1 MAANVDAPEIRR
13 YLSAAPHL
21 RHAGLHALFR
31 RLAADATTLASVDGR
46 RPHVLDLGAGE
57 GSATIA
63 FLEAGAHVTA
73 VDEDGARLDVL
84 RRRAVAHA
92 AGLESR
98 EGDALEL
105 LDAGPAYDV
114 VAAVSFLHHVP
125 DYTPLVE
132 AALDALRPGGVFFSF
147 QDPFAA
153 RLARPVDAPSTRAP
167 RISTWRLGQGDVRAR
182 CAALP
187 PRGASAA
194 TPRRS
199 RRTPRSSTRCA
210 GASITAGCSR
220 LFAARGVPVRLV
232 LYFSTQSAP
241 FQRVGS
247 ALGLQNTFALIGGPV
262 G

>member
-31 RLAADATTLASVDGR
+31 RLAVDATSLASSDGR
-46 RPHVLDLGAGE
+46 RPYALDLGAGE

-73 VDEDGARLDVL
+73 VDEDGGRLDVL
-84 RRRAVAHA
+84 RGRAAAHA
-92 AGLESR
+92 ASLESR
-98 EGDALEL
+98 EGDALAL
-105 LDAGPAYDV
+105 LDVSAQTYDV

-125 DYTPLVE
+125 DYIRLVE

-147 QDPFAA
+147 QDPLLHASLGRPTRLYARAA
-153 RLARPVDAPSTRAP
+153 YLA
-167 RISTWRLGQGDVRAR
+167 WRLGQGDVRRGAR
-182 CAALP
+182 RYLRRRVHGYSPALP
-187 PRGASAA
+187 EDAEEFHALRGGVDH
-194 TPRRS
+194 RRLL
-199 RRTPRSSTRCA
+199 
-210 GASITAGCSR
+210 R
-220 LFAARGVPVRLV
+220 LFAARDVPVRLV
-232 LYFSTQSAP
+232 LYFSTQSGP